1 MWLNLICWSENQKR
15 LFKTMVKYEST
26 IFYPLLQ
33 NKSLGVRRHAYLFWK
48 VLCTHLLRKC
58 LVLYRGYIFKLF
70 VELQWH
76 SFETIYSIKKL
87 HAEAFLAVFPLF
99 LYKRHVIWKKISRF
113 SWHWRQKTANKFP
126 SIDFQAVI
134 LLKLLRPALKGNL

>member
-1 MWLNLICWSENQKR
+1 MAKWHVKVIVVE
-15 LFKTMVKYEST
+15 FKTMIKYEST
-26 IFYPLLQ
+26 IFYHLLQ

-58 LVLYRGYIFKLF
+58 LVLCRGYMFKRF

-76 SFETIYSIKKL
+76 SFETIYSIKNL

-99 LYKRHVIWKKISRF
+99 LYKRHVIWKKMSRF
-113 SWHWRQKTANKFP
+113 LLHSRQKTANKFP
-126 SIDFQAVI
+126 FIDFQEI
-134 LLKLLRPALKGNL
+134 TLIFKR